1 MTTTTSSPPSSVQ
14 PIPLNPTPS
23 AASPSSAS
31 QANNAR
37 LRLVPYTP
45 PMGSIVS
52 GPSQTP
58 SLRFAPVE
66 RSIPPNVIVKVGR
79 YTDRHTREGPR
90 HVEGEV
96 EPIRFKSKVVSRLH
110 AEVWYERGE
119 LYIRDTASSS
129 GTFLNQ
135 ARLSPQN
142 VRSSAVRVRDGDCLQ
157 LGVEYRGGE
166 QEIFRCVR
174 MRVELNR
181 RHADNSTYRNA
192 ALAAVISPLQHA
204 TLGRSVSGSPGSA
217 SQGLADCCICL
228 LPLRRSTLLVT
239 PCAHCYHFACIRPLL
254 LMRTRAGATEEAD
267 GFTCPICRAYVDL

>member
-1 MTTTTSSPPSSVQ
+1 
-14 PIPLNPTPS
+14 
-23 AASPSSAS
+23 
-31 QANNAR
+31 
-37 LRLVPYTP
+37 
-45 PMGSIVS
+45 
-52 GPSQTP
+52 
-58 SLRFAPVE
+58 FAPVE

-90 HVEGEV
+90 HLEGEV

-181 RHADNSTYRNA
+181 RHADNATYRGTDLTAGTGNG
-192 ALAAVISPLQHA
+192 P
-204 TLGRSVSGSPGSA
+204 
-217 SQGLADCCICL
+217 ADCCICL

-239 PCAHCYHFACIRPLL
+239 PCAHCYHFTCIRPLL
-254 LMRTRAGATEEAD
+254 RMRTRAGVTEEAD
-267 GFTCPICRAYVDL
+267 GFTCPICRAYVDLMAEPEELSEGELAEMA